1 MGDQK
6 ALVRAKRVWRLS
18 LAVEWKE
25 LVRWEVTIVCLVE
38 ERREG
43 APQMV
48 VGCLWWR
55 IFLAMVC
62 LKVECEVV
70 KLGRVKEDWGM

>member
-1 MGDQK
+1 M
-6 ALVRAKRVWRLS
+6 LS
-18 LAVEWKE
+18 LAEE
-25 LVRWEVTIVCLVE
+25 LKVLAMVCLVE

-62 LKVECEVV
+62 LVEECEVV
-70 KLGRVKEDWGM
+70 KLEEVKEVQGMGESWS

>member
-1 MGDQK
+1 MFCQ
-6 ALVRAKRVWRLS
+6 
-18 LAVEWKE
+18 
-25 LVRWEVTIVCLVE
+25 E

-43 APQMV
+43 PPQMM

-62 LKVECEVV
+62 LRVECEVV
-70 KLGRVKEDWGM
+70 KLERVKEVQGM

>member
-1 MGDQK
+1 MVYQ
-6 ALVRAKRVWRLS
+6 
-18 LAVEWKE
+18 
-25 LVRWEVTIVCLVE
+25 E

-62 LKVECEVV
+62 LKVGCDGKVV
-70 KLGRVKEDWGM
+70 KLERVKEDWGMLESWN